1 MNALKLLAAVAVVG
15 LVGAAARADEKDYP
29 KQIVGKWEVVKSDEG
44 VPQGAILEFTKDGK
58 IMMTGKKDGQ
68 EVSREATYKLDGK
81 KLTVTTG
88 GDGGKTTNLTI
99 TKLSDTEMAVES
111 DDGKKVEMT
120 KKK

>member
-1 MNALKLLAAVAVVG
+1 MSAFKLLAAVGVVC
-15 LVGAAARADEKDYP
+15 LLAPAARADEKDYP
-29 KQIVGKWEVVKSDEG
+29 KLIVGKWEVIKAEEG
-44 VPQGAILEFTKDGK
+44 VPPGAILEFTKDGK
-58 IMMTGKKDGQ
+58 IMMTGKKDGE

-111 DDGKKVEMT
+111 DEGKRVEL